1 MKKNILLLGLSLAF
15 FSFAAVPASNRQ
27 FSLQQPQPSETSK
40 LSSETLSS
48 SDDFILAIG
57 STITGFTPKSGTMG
71 SQITLTGTNF
81 NTKISLNTVKING
94 IKAAITYASASVLKV
109 IVPEGATT
117 GKISLTIGLKTTT
130 TIDDFTVTDF
140 ENKFVVRGLFVSYE
154 RRGWASGY
162 ESGNAIQEFNNFDAV
177 VGHTVKEEIALQLDE
192 MKKIGVNSI
201 NFELR
206 SSDSYWNPGPFLP
219 PECNVGPALGL
230 QYPSPTQTEID
241 NLVSFFNLVSS
252 KQMKISLMLV
262 NTHMEEQPPLNNAT
276 WLNAILNAIKNHPAL
291 EVVVFDGDTHLV
303 DTNGDGIGDA
313 CGIPAEAP
321 LWLGPSSKPAEYVKW
336 AIQYAMSL
344 GMPANK
350 LTSEA
355 VVGNYYADLELPA
368 GPDATDG
375 HLWKT
380 VKVLKQIFDELSI
393 PENQR
398 TYGISFYEHRKC
410 DSTNSLPC
418 IDADPHTWADETLK
432 QIFEIIGRKGSR
444 VIAIEMGLS
453 QADPNWTTAQA
464 FESQFL
470 LMKRYGVTGGCFWR
484 WVFYSNDENTNP
496 TLATPVK
503 IRGIPFL
510 YNPVKDK
517 IAQYYLESE
526 IAVTK
531 TSDNVTPKQATE
543 FNFTITGKNN
553 GPDDATGLKV
563 TDKLPTGLT
572 YVSSTTSTGT
582 YDSSTGVWDIGSLPK
597 DATATLTLKASADG
611 LNAVTNTA
619 SVSALNDS
627 DPESSNDSASA
638 TVTIASDYSLTTAA
652 NPAAGGTV
660 TPAGTNYY
668 VKDQNVQVQAASKPL
683 YVFTGWSGDLT
694 GTTNP
699 TTVAMSG
706 PKSVTANFV
715 SGKTL
720 NAPTLIEPSN
730 NATGQPSSVTS
741 KWQDTNSSPQEVKYK
756 LRLKKAGGA
765 YINYTLAAN
774 TTSFVKSGLTPG
786 KLYYWNVQA
795 LGTGTTTKSSAWANG
810 GIDFK
815 FTVQPPAILNMPTL
829 TTPANGAIDQPL
841 SLSLNWLDTNSSPQE
856 LHYKVRFK
864 VAGGAYASYTLA
876 AGTTSY
882 AKSGLARNKTYYWS
896 VQAIGNGTSILNSAW
911 PADYRFTTIK

>member
-1 MKKNILLLGLSLAF
+1 MKRIILLLGLSLAF
-15 FSFAAVPASNRQ
+15 FSCAAGPASNWR

-57 STITGFTPKSGTMG
+57 PTITGFTPKSGTMG

-94 IKAAITYASASVLKV
+94 IKAAITYASATVLKV

-117 GKISLTIGLKTTT
+117 GKISLKIGVTTT
-130 TIDDFTVTDF
+130 TATDDFTVMDF
-140 ENKFVVRGLFVSYE
+140 ENTFVVRGIYVLFE

-162 ESGNAIQEFNNFDAV
+162 WSGDAINQFNDYDSV
-177 VGHTVKEEIALQLDE
+177 VGSTVAQEIALQLDE
-192 MKKIGVNSI
+192 MKKIGVNTI
-201 NFELR
+201 AFELR
-206 SSDSYWNPGPFLP
+206 SSDSYFKPGPFLP
-219 PECNVGPALGL
+219 PECNLGPALGL

-241 NLVSFFNLVSS
+241 NLVAFFNLASS
-252 KQMKISLMLV
+252 KQMKILLRLV
-262 NTHMEEQPPLNNAT
+262 NTHMEEQPPVNNAT

-291 EVVVFDGDTHLV
+291 ELVVFEGNTHLV
-303 DTNGDGIGDA
+303 DNNGDGIGDA
-313 CGIPAEAP
+313 CGSPAEAP
-321 LWLGPSSKPAEYVKW
+321 LWLGPSSKPAKYVKW

-380 VKVLKQIFDELSI
+380 VKVLKQILDELSI

-410 DSTNSLPC
+410 DPTNIIAC
-418 IDADPHTWADETLK
+418 IDANPHTWADETLK

-464 FESQFL
+464 FESLVL
-470 LMKRYGVTGGCFWR
+470 LMKRYGVSGGCFWQ
-484 WVFYSNDENTNP
+484 WVFSQNNEIADP
-496 TLATPVK
+496 TRPTPVK
-503 IRGIPFL
+503 IRGIPFS

-517 IAQYYLESE
+517 IAKYYLESD

-531 TSDNVTPKQATE
+531 DSDNLAPSQGTE
-543 FNFTITGKNN
+543 FNFTVSAKNN
-553 GPDDATGLKV
+553 GPVDATGLKI

-572 YVSSTTSTGT
+572 YVSSTPSQGT
-582 YDSSTGVWDIGSLPK
+582 YDSGTGVWDIGSLARA
-597 DATATLTLKASADG
+597 ATATLTLKASADG

-638 TVTIASDYSLTTAA
+638 TVTITSEYSLTTVA
-652 NPAAGGTV
+652 NSAAGGTV

-683 YVFTGWSGDLT
+683 YVFTGWSRDLT

-706 PKSVTANFV
+706 PKSITANFII
-715 SGKTL
+715 GKTL
-720 NAPTLIEPSN
+720 NAPTLVDPAN
-730 NATGQPSSVTS
+730 NATGQPSSVTL
-741 KWQDTNSSPQEVKYK
+741 KWQDTNSSPQELHYK
-756 LRLKKAGGA
+756 VRIKPAGGA
-765 YINYTLAAN
+765 YKNYTLAAN
-774 TTSFVKSGLTPG
+774 TTSFMKSGLTPG

-795 LGTGTTTKSSAWANG
+795 VGTGTTTKNSLWANG
-810 GIDFK
+810 GVDFK
-815 FTVQPPAILNMPTL
+815 FTVQPPATLNAPTL
-829 TTPANGAIDQPL
+829 ASPADGAIDQPL

-864 VAGGAYASYTLA
+864 VAGGAYSNTTLA
-876 AGTTSY
+876 AGASSY
-882 AKSGLARNKTYYWS
+882 AKSGLARGKTYYWS
-896 VQAIGNGTSILNSAW
+896 VQAIGNGTTIKNSAW